1 MTAEKKRPM
10 ETIDNRRYDR
20 STALNEA
27 ETMESSRK
35 EILVPFSF
43 SRYCETSWRVLK
55 SCMCVCLQPRPAG
68 TCYISACSR
77 VKKKTSNV
85 CGPQSFA
92 TTLAT
97 TLESWRL
104 HACRGGGAQ
113 GSARLCPRQPA
124 VYNLLGGP
132 PNRRGIPVAREFSHP
147 LSSVRTLRTIPGRGL
162 SHFFVNSP
170 PAHSSKVR
178 TPST

>member
-1 MTAEKKRPM
+1 MGDFQGSDFWVK
-10 ETIDNRRYDR
+10 
-20 STALNEA
+20 TAL
-27 ETMESSRK
+27 
-35 EILVPFSF
+35 
-43 SRYCETSWRVLK
+43 SRYCEASWRVSK
-55 SCMCVCLQPRPAG
+55 VCLSGCAQSPHARDLLHFG
-68 TCYISACSR
+68 LFACS
-77 VKKKTSNV
+77 KKRTHTERLW
-85 CGPQSFA
+85 PTEFA

-97 TLESWRL
+97 TLESLRV

-147 LSSVRTLRTIPGRGL
+147 LSSVRTLRTIPGL
-162 SHFFVNSP
+162 SYFFVNSP